1 MGICLGGQGV
11 NVAPEQD
18 GDECIL
24 APGGVDVYHQR
35 SQAPLRPSDALARL
49 GPGDADRLL
58 AGGGTMGLIDALVK
72 LADPYD
78 RQARLCP
85 ALLVLARIAVLVVC
99 LYAPYLSLLANVV
112 AVLLVCGAAF
122 WLSGLARDPGKRL
135 ERGLFRIGARSP
147 RSSCC
152 DIVTKRSIH

>member
-1 MGICLGGQGV
+1 
-11 NVAPEQD
+11 
-18 GDECIL
+18 
-24 APGGVDVYHQR
+24 
-35 SQAPLRPSDALARL
+35 
-49 GPGDADRLL
+49 
-58 AGGGTMGLIDALVK
+58 MGLIDALVK

-85 ALLVLARIAVLVVC
+85 ALLVLAPIAVLVVC
-99 LYAPYLSLLANVV
+99 LYAPHLSLLANVV